1 MRTAQDQALMK
12 ALAAEIKARR
22 AALQIS
28 QEELAARAEV
38 NRTYVGKIELA
49 MNQPTLVVLLRIAQ
63 GLQVDLSE
71 MITAVLRRFA
81 KEQRLPKGS

>member
-71 MITAVLRRFA
+71 MITAVLRRYA